1 MAASLDAG
9 RPVQVKELP
18 SLADSL
24 GGGIGLQN
32 RVTFAMVRDLVDE
45 VVLLDERQIA
55 AGVRHCYAEERQV
68 VEGAAA
74 VGVAAILAD
83 EVRAA
88 GPVMVMLSGANIDMA
103 LHLRLVSGEEV
114 DLMTEPG

>member
-1 MAASLDAG
+1 
-9 RPVQVKELP
+9 VKELP

-24 GGGIGLQN
+24 GGGIGLRN
-32 RVTFAMVRDLVDE
+32 RVTYAMVRDLVDE

-55 AGVRHCYAEERQV
+55 AGIRHCYIEERQV

-83 EVRAA
+83 KVQVE
-88 GPVMVMLSGANIDMA
+88 GPTVVLLTGANIDMK
-103 LHLRLVSGEEV
+103 LHLRLVSGVDV
-114 DLMTEPG
+114 DLLAGKA